1 MGDPTATNSTATTV
15 NKVIND
21 GVQAGERAAETAIET
36 ALDTAVPAFALPVLK
51 QVSDEVIHLI
61 VGKIADEVSL
71 QLQTF
76 GTFIVIDLQTN
87 AEKTKLSQAL
97 QNLMIA
103 EKSGDAAAIQKAI
116 QAYADAQSAL
126 IHSDGSATPST

>member
-103 EKSGDAAAIQKAI
+103 EKSGGAAAIQKAI